1 MIVSDQT
8 LKLAK
13 LSYITF
19 KEKNINCVYS
29 SDKLNQTFFSVQDLY
44 FIFYNLLPFLDNKNF
59 YTRKFLHFQCWSI
72 IIKFKMAGYLKRENG
87 ELIAN
92 KIIQNM
98 NNTSYSNNNNK
109 SINSLPLPGIDEI
122 NNLIFNTNID
132 NLNFKNG
139 IYFGPFVISVLPE
152 VILDF
157 EKKKGIWVYE
167 NDKLVEG
174 SPFVSLRQA
183 ALAINSP
190 NSTKSFKVDTGIL
203 FKGKYTFYSK
213 PKNNF

>member
-13 LSYITF
+13 FSYITF
-19 KEKNINCVYS
+19 KEKKY
-29 SDKLNQTFFSVQDLY
+29 KLCIFFRQTLIKLFFSVQDLY

-59 YTRKFLHFQCWSI
+59 YTRKFLHFQYWSI
-72 IIKFKMAGYLKRENG
+72 IIKFKMVGNLKRENG
-87 ELIAN
+87 KLIAN

-98 NNTSYSNNNNK
+98 NNASYSNNNNK

-157 EKKKGIWVYE
+157 EKKKEFGFM
-167 NDKLVEG
+167 KT
-174 SPFVSLRQA
+174 
-183 ALAINSP
+183 IN
-190 NSTKSFKVDTGIL
+190 
-203 FKGKYTFYSK
+203 
-213 PKNNF
+213 

>member
-1 MIVSDQT
+1 MYILQT
-8 LKLAK
+8 
-13 LSYITF
+13 
-19 KEKNINCVYS
+19 N
-29 SDKLNQTFFSVQDLY
+29 LNQTFFSVQDLY

-122 NNLIFNTNID
+122 NNFIFITINFAITNFTIA
-132 NLNFKNG
+132 NFIIANF
-139 IYFGPFVISVLPE
+139 IM
-152 VILDF
+152 
-157 EKKKGIWVYE
+157 
-167 NDKLVEG
+167 
-174 SPFVSLRQA
+174 
-183 ALAINSP
+183 
-190 NSTKSFKVDTGIL
+190 
-203 FKGKYTFYSK
+203 TF
-213 PKNNF
+213 FA

>member
-98 NNTSYSNNNNK
+98 NNASYSNNNNK
-109 SINSLPLPGIDEI
+109 SINSLPLPGID
-122 NNLIFNTNID
+122 
-132 NLNFKNG
+132 
-139 IYFGPFVISVLPE
+139 
-152 VILDF
+152 
-157 EKKKGIWVYE
+157 
-167 NDKLVEG
+167 
-174 SPFVSLRQA
+174 
-183 ALAINSP
+183 
-190 NSTKSFKVDTGIL
+190 
-203 FKGKYTFYSK
+203 
-213 PKNNF
+213 